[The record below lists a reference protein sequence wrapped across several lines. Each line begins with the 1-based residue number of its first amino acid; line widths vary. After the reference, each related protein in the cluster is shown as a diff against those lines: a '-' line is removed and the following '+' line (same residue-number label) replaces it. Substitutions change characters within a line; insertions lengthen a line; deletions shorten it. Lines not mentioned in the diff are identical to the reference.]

1 MTPTARRIHTLYR
14 TELRTVVRDRR
25 MVVMS
30 LVLPLLVMPIMLF
43 AGRWTEERRQRQ
55 LAVREYSYA
64 VTGSRAADA
73 RALLAGALAAS
84 AGGEDRATFHEVTTG
99 DAHAALQSSDVD
111 VLVDAGTVAD
121 LLARA
126 GSDSASGARIDP
138 EEPLRTLPGDL
149 LALSLVYRGDRDSSD
164 AGANRLRA
172 RLRDARLRA
181 RSETISK
188 AGFALSAA
196 ELIPVEPLNLA
207 AAVQVAG
214 LALGRIA
221 TLLLLMFLFTGGAV
235 VAQDTLAGEKER
247 GTLETLLTTAASR
260 REIVTAKLLLI
271 LTVALTITTIQVGNL
286 LACARLQLI
295 PSAARLADVVTPALA
310 LGLLLFLLPLAALI
324 SAALLL
330 VSGYAKSY
338 REAQFNFMPILLLTA
353 MPALAATL
361 PGISLR
367 SAIVVVPI
375 ANISVGV
382 REVLVGRVDLPFL
395 AAAWLITAGA
405 AAWTMRMA
413 ERALSNERLIVPSLG
428 EPHTR
433 DGVTVLTAGAVF
445 SWFAGMWAVL
455 LLVSLNL
462 GQSVDIRGQLLIN
475 LVGIFLTGSFLF
487 LRRYRLPVRDMLLLK
502 PAPWPAWLAVAAG
515 APAALVTGVGVARL
529 ANLVVPVPEEVL
541 ESFGQYLAPDDISL
555 WQLLPMLTL
564 VPGICEEIAFRG
576 VLLQSLR
583 RFFRPWTAAL
593 LAGLIFGLFH
603 VSLFRL
609 FPTAFLGVLLAG
621 VTLLSGS
628 IYPAMV
634 WHALNNGIS
643 LVFNHYN
650 VAIGLLP
657 ASGYAAAAALLVLSF
672 WILWRSRS

>member
-1 MTPTARRIHTLYR
+1 
-14 TELRTVVRDRR
+14 

-30 LVLPLLVMPIMLF
+30 LVLPLLVIPIMLF
-43 AGRWTEERRQRQ
+43 AGRWTEQRRERQ
-55 LAVREYSYA
+55 LAVREYAYA
-64 VTGSRAADA
+64 VAGSRADEA
-73 RALLAGALAAS
+73 RALVASAVAAS
-84 AGGEDRATFHEVTTG
+84 AGGSDRATFREVTTG
-99 DAHAALQSSDVD
+99 DALTALQSGDVD
-111 VLVDAGTVAD
+111 VYIDAATVAD
-121 LLARA
+121 LLARST
-126 GSDSASGARIDP
+126 SDSAIAARLDP
-138 EEPLRTLPGDL
+138 EERLRTLPGDL
-149 LALSLVYRGDRDSSD
+149 LALSLVYRGDRDPSD
-164 AGANRLRA
+164 AGASRLQA
-172 RLRDARLRA
+172 RLRDARLGA
-181 RSETISK
+181 RSDALSN
-188 AGFALSAA
+188 AGFALAA
-196 ELIPVEPLNLA
+196 ADVMPVEPVNLA
-207 AAVQVAG
+207 AATQVAG

-260 REIVTAKLLLI
+260 REIVTAKLLLV
-271 LTVALTITTIQVGNL
+271 LTVAVTITTIQVGNL
-286 LACARLQLI
+286 LAYARLQLI
-295 PSAARLADVVTPALA
+295 PSAARLADVVTPSLA
-310 LGLLLFLLPLAALI
+310 AGLLLFLLPLAALI

-338 REAQFNFMPILLLTA
+338 REAQFNFMPILLLSA

-382 REVLVGRVDLPFL
+382 RELLVGRVDLPFL
-395 AAAWLITAGA
+395 VAAWLITAGA
-405 AAWTMRMA
+405 AAWTVRMT
-413 ERALSNERLIVPSLG
+413 ERALSNERLIVPSVG
-428 EPHTR
+428 EPRAR
-433 DGVTVLTAGAVF
+433 DGVTALTAGAVF
-445 SWFAGMWAVL
+445 SWFAAMLAVL

-462 GQSVDIRGQLLIN
+462 GQTVDIRGQVLIN
-475 LVGIFLTGSFLF
+475 LVGIFLAGSFLF
-487 LRRYRLPVRDMLLLK
+487 LRRYRLPARDMLLLK
-502 PAPWPAWLAVAAG
+502 PAPWQAWLAVAAG

-564 VPGICEEIAFRG
+564 LPGICEEIAFRG

-593 LAGLIFGLFH
+593 MAGLIFGVFH

-609 FPTAFLGVLLAG
+609 FPTAFLGVILAA
-621 VTLLSGS
+621 VTMLSGS

-643 LVFNHYN
+643 LVASHYN

-657 ASGYAAAAALLVLSF
+657 ADGYAAAAAILALSF
-672 WILWRSRS
+672 WILWRSRRS